1 MTRIASDRK
10 QLTFIIRAHGTAI
23 ERMFNVPRGIN
34 LYHITNYDDVASGS
48 NTVYEALYEALEYN
62 ASLPDDKC
70 ISSVLKDAYDK
81 NGYNRDDIVIKHI
94 KGNDSPD
101 NTSVTH
107 MSSKSGS
114 FSQYRQDF
122 SLTITPIIY
131 EAPAGL
137 IHVPSEWNNRLP
149 TEYTNGTFSLSEIVQ
164 STRDKY
170 RDYDVHIICMF
181 CRRLKSKLLE
191 PLARQ
196 ISSTNVYE
204 GRQSTLDKEHILD
217 VSSSV
222 HRKMATPKV
231 GDVVYYKV
239 PTSSASR
246 YQSGRIFEIED
257 DILMV
262 QSDENK
268 DVNIERKHLVSEDDW
283 RAHQRGGGLWRP
295 FSRSP
300 IGTGGRDT
308 AHLRSYRNRSPS
320 RRSPSRRSPSN
331 RSPRR
336 WTHRSNGSFA
346 HGMTSHRPPT
356 YG

>member
-1 MTRIASDRK
+1 MTTIASDRK

-34 LYHITNYDDVASGS
+34 LYHITNYDDLVSGS
-48 NTVYEALYEALEYN
+48 NSVYEALYDALEYN
-62 ASLPDDKC
+62 ASWPDANKC

-81 NGYNRDDIVIKHI
+81 NGNNRDDIVIKHI

-114 FSQYRQDF
+114 FSQYRQDY

-137 IHVPSEWNNRLP
+137 IHVPSEWNSRRR
-149 TEYTNGTFSLSEIVQ
+149 TEYTNGTFLLSEIVQ

-181 CRRLKSKLLE
+181 CRRLESKLLE

-196 ISSTNVYE
+196 ISSTVVYE

-222 HRKMATPKV
+222 HRKVAKPKV
-231 GDVVYYKV
+231 GDLVYYKV
-239 PTSSASR
+239 PTSSASP
-246 YQSGRIFEIED
+246 YQSGRIFDIED

-262 QSDENK
+262 QTDENK
-268 DVNIERKHLVSEDDW
+268 EVNIERKHLVSEDDW

-300 IGTGGRDT
+300 TGTGGRDT
-308 AHLRSYRNRSPS
+308 THLRSYRN
-320 RRSPSRRSPSN
+320 RSPSRRSPSN

-346 HGMTSHRPPT
+346 HGAASHRL
-356 YG
+356 

>member
-34 LYHITNYDDVASGS
+34 LYHITNYDDLVSGS
-48 NTVYEALYEALEYN
+48 NSVYEALYDALEYN
-62 ASLPDDKC
+62 ASWPDANKC

-81 NGYNRDDIVIKHI
+81 NGNNRDDIVIKHI
-94 KGNDSPD
+94 EGNDSPD

-114 FSQYRQDF
+114 FSQYRQDY

-131 EAPAGL
+131 KAPAGL
-137 IHVPSEWNNRLP
+137 IHVQSEWNTRRP
-149 TEYTNGTFSLSEIVQ
+149 TEYTNGTFLLSKIVQ

-170 RDYDVHIICMF
+170 RDYDLHIICMF
-181 CRRLKSKLLE
+181 CRRLKSELLE

-196 ISSTNVYE
+196 ISSTIVYE

-222 HRKMATPKV
+222 HRKMTTPKV
-231 GDVVYYKV
+231 GDVVYYKL
-239 PTSSASR
+239 PTSSASP
-246 YQSGRIFEIED
+246 YQSGRIFDIED

-262 QSDENK
+262 QTDENK
-268 DVNIERKHLVSEDDW
+268 EVNIERMHLVSEDDW
-283 RAHQRGGGLWRP
+283 RAHQRGGGRWRP

-300 IGTGGRDT
+300 TGTGGRDT
-308 AHLRSYRNRSPS
+308 AHRRSYRNRSPS
-320 RRSPSRRSPSN
+320 RRSTSN

-346 HGMTSHRPPT
+346 HGAASHRPM
-356 YG
+356 GE